1 MTGVSL
7 SGLGSGL
14 DINTI
19 VTQLMAIER
28 RPQQLMERRKVTFET
43 AGTAI
48 DGIRTKMQDLRFAAA
63 DIGSVAGWNNV
74 AAKSSDETR
83 AKVTSIAGG
92 SSTGSIRFAIE
103 TLAGS
108 RTLATTTNFAAGATV
123 ASGSIDLTVK
133 GTTHNISV
141 GGGTI
146 EEVAAAINDANVG
159 ASASLVQV
167 TPGNFKLQINAESG
181 AASND
186 LAVTGVSGGGWITV
200 STGFDARIRVG
211 GSGGSGGYTVTSS
224 DNFFDNVL
232 PGTKIEA
239 IRSAATTYVRVTTEP
254 DSSKVADNV
263 QKMVDKLN
271 ELAKDINEKT
281 KIDPQANTRGPL
293 AGNAAVR
300 GARVAISDAVLG
312 DVASNA
318 GAYGISIAR
327 DGTYTFDRAKFTA
340 AYEADPTATKQAFTD
355 PTTGIGARIAAAAAN
370 TLDPGAGVLTSARD
384 ANRTQI
390 DNLTRSISQYAERMT
405 RKEEQLR
412 KQFAA
417 LDSNIGSLR
426 NQSNWLSQQLGNLN
440 RG

>member
-48 DGIRTKMQDLRFAAA
+48 DGIRTKMQDLRFAAS

-186 LAVTGVSGGGWITV
+186 LAVSGVSGGGWITV

-300 GARVAISDAVLG
+300 PDRDLRRRARRRRDQRRRVRHLDRPRRHLHLRSGEVHRGLRGRSDC
-312 DVASNA
+312 D
-318 GAYGISIAR
+318 
-327 DGTYTFDRAKFTA
+327 
-340 AYEADPTATKQAFTD
+340 Q
-355 PTTGIGARIAAAAAN
+355 
-370 TLDPGAGVLTSARD
+370 AGVHRSHEWHRCPHRCCGAEHARPRRRD
-384 ANRTQI
+384 P
-390 DNLTRSISQYAERMT
+390 DL
-405 RKEEQLR
+405 
-412 KQFAA
+412 
-417 LDSNIGSLR
+417 GS
-426 NQSNWLSQQLGNLN
+426 
-440 RG
+440 